1 MGKRA
6 RIKLHDRNFSNDINY
21 RGPLSYR
28 HLRMFAWLFLIL
40 SQVAVILKLAAMVNK
55 AYDFGW
61 ITDNIARLSSLVVPL
76 FLIANFSEIMTSQ
89 KNYKSVIIRYAVM
102 TVGAALL
109 FFYFFLHISGGMYKT
124 FIAPDSSVKFRDYS
138 MFFFKTGYFSYN
150 VFMDLL
156 LCTLFMF
163 FLDYTPKKFFK
174 GKWIIAFRLMA
185 ILPVAYELVCIVLKI
200 NASMLSILLSPF
212 WYPFLT
218 TKPPFC
224 FLAFVA
230 LGISIYVRKRR
241 YMKYGNTEEQY
252 HEYLRTNSNSLA
264 ISVRMAVIFIVMA
277 FLDLLVM
284 VFLGE
289 FIVRV
294 GHGPSEMVAY
304 MDMAVINSGFGD
316 SIVLIIM
323 APIVLLYSY
332 NKKHSRQTVFIDAA
346 LPLVAIILM
355 ALVYIEGFYRVSML
369 FARMHETEIT
379 VVKNLP
385 GIIPAI
391 PKMIKNVPEIVREL
405 PVIIQEHPEVLQ
417 YLPEQAQEF
426 LQAYPDLLS
435 NLPEIMQNLPELV
448 QNLPETIQSHPEII
462 QYMPATVQ
470 EYVEANPD
478 FLQNL
483 PGLVQQLQ
491 EFIEN
496 LPNLLQL
503 VLQMSENYITVL

>member
-1 MGKRA
+1 MSGMMDGFRALTWGTGSRMKGMKMAKTA
-6 RIKLHDRNFSNDINY
+6 RIKLHDRNFSNDIKY

-28 HLRMFAWLFLIL
+28 HLRMFAWLFLVL
-40 SQVAVILKLAAMVNK
+40 SQVAVILELAAMVNK

-61 ITDNIARLSSLVVPL
+61 ITDNIANLSSLVVPL
-76 FLIANFSEIMTSQ
+76 FLIANFSAITTSQ

-124 FIAPDSSVKFRDYS
+124 FIAPDSTVKFRDYS
-138 MFFFKTGYFSYN
+138 MFFFKTGYFAYN

-163 FLDYTPKKFFK
+163 FLDYSPKKIFK

-185 ILPVAYELVCIVLKI
+185 ILPVAYELVCIILKI

-230 LGISIYVRKRR
+230 LGITIYVRKRK

-252 HEYLRTNSNSLA
+252 HEFLKTNSNSFA

-284 VFLGE
+284 DVLGSI
-289 FIVRV
+289 IVKV
-294 GHGPSEMVAY
+294 GNGPTEMVAY
-304 MDMAVINSGFGD
+304 MDMAVIKSGFGD

-332 NKKHSRQTVFIDAA
+332 NRKHSQQTGFIDAA

-355 ALVYIEGFYRVSML
+355 ILVYIEGFYRVSML
-369 FARMHETEIT
+369 FARMHEREIT
-379 VVKNLP
+379 VLK
-385 GIIPAI
+385 
-391 PKMIKNVPEIVREL
+391 
-405 PVIIQEHPEVLQ
+405 
-417 YLPEQAQEF
+417 
-426 LQAYPDLLS
+426 S
-435 NLPEIMQNLPELV
+435 LPEL
-448 QNLPETIQSHPEII
+448 LE
-462 QYMPATVQ
+462 
-470 EYVEANPD
+470 
-478 FLQNL
+478 
-483 PGLVQQLQ
+483 
-491 EFIEN
+491 
-496 LPNLLQL
+496 L
-503 VLQMSENYITVL
+503 VLQSAENYTSALL